1 MTASRT
7 ARAAV
12 LAVDGGGSKT
22 EVALLDRRGT
32 VLGVARGSG
41 SNHTH
46 SDHDDIMRL
55 IDSLIAKAA
64 AGPTAGVADVAVLC
78 LAGADYP
85 SDERRLAAV
94 AAPFGWAAQVLIRN
108 DAFATLRAGTD
119 DEVGVAVVCGAGVN
133 CVGVGPGGR
142 TARFPAL
149 GDISG
154 DWGGGYDIGMAA
166 LGAAVRAQDGRGPR
180 TSLAA
185 LVPHYFG
192 VTRPAALVYAIYT
205 GRVDQRRLIE
215 LPALVFAAAADGD
228 KVATSIVDRQATELV
243 AMAAAMLRRVRLTRT
258 AVDVVLG
265 GGVVTSGDARLLGR
279 VTTGIG
285 EIAPLARVVVLA
297 TAPVTGAAL
306 LGFDELGVR
315 PKVDVRVALRAA
327 LRAEETR

>member
-85 SDERRLAAV
+85 SDERRLTTV
-94 AAPFGWAAQVLIRN
+94 AAPFGWAPQVLIRN

-142 TARFPAL
+142 TVRFPAL

-180 TSLAA
+180 TSLAT
-185 LVPHYFG
+185 LVPRYFG

-205 GRVDQRRLIE
+205 RRVDQRRLIE

-228 KVATSIVDRQATELV
+228 KVATSIVDRQAAELV

-327 LRAEETR
+327 LRAEEAR